1 MPRRR
6 YWIAGGVV
14 VAVIAAGIAVGYL
27 ATRASGWLG
36 ERASAATGRTV
47 EIGALAVDWAWA
59 PTVRVSGLSVGNVE
73 WGEAEHLLTVRE
85 LRFRIRLLPLLVG
98 RIELPEVIVD
108 GASLALERR
117 VDGEGNWSFSSSP
130 GAATAAEAVEPEER
144 SEVPTI
150 GRLRITDGQV
160 MIRDAERELR
170 LDGKVNTATGDAEGD
185 DSLELAVDGQLAGR
199 PLRASLRGGSVL
211 MLRDGD
217 EPYPLDLEIGFGET
231 RLTIGGTFL
240 DPIAFE
246 GARIEMTLRG
256 PNLADVFPLLGIP
269 APPTPPYELAG
280 QLQRDGAVWRMTG
293 MSGRIGNS
301 DIAGNVG
308 VDYGR
313 KTPLLTAKLVAR
325 RLDFDDL
332 APLVGVPPAAAEG
345 EAASKEQ
352 QGEQQ
357 RLRERDNLFPDTPI
371 DVARLRAMDMDI
383 ALRADDVRAR
393 DFLPVNSVDFRVRVQ
408 DGRAEANPL
417 RFGVAGG
424 RIEGELAVNGRTAVP
439 SADIDLRFDG
449 LDLAAFFAGTDFYD
463 TMGGELRGRLYLIG
477 SGHSLAELM
486 ASADGDGAL
495 AMSGGAISGLLVEGA
510 GLDLSEAL
518 ILVVGDDAK
527 VPIRCALAR
536 IGVKAG
542 RADIRRGVVD
552 TSDSVLY
559 FGGGV
564 DLGAQ
569 TMVMDIEAD
578 AKDFSLLDI
587 DAPVHLQG
595 KIRNPEISIG
605 KGAPIPFLEL
615 GDGEDVPCD
624 RLIEEYLRPPEK
636 QR

>member
-6 YWIAGGVV
+6 YWIAGGVL

-36 ERASAATGRTV
+36 ERASAATGRKV
-47 EIGALAVDWAWA
+47 EIRALAVDWAWA

-439 SADIDLRFDG
+439 SADINLRFDG